1 MGPFSPPSITG
12 PKSPTLIGCCLL
24 LSRCSPT
31 PGQGCRKM
39 FRVAGALAVPAH
51 SWKLVMKLRLIKTHP
66 DLTLLDMK
74 WGHKMPEQF
83 YREWAGYTT
92 PDLETRSNNCTGT
105 TVINKPGKAL
115 LGFTGSGTLMRQQG
129 YLLFMQNWLFLFFS
143 PPSISPHHLLHQ
155 MNSLQI
161 MLFRSMPFPYRTDI
175 FLSSQHVERLVQK
188 PNIYFRC
195 CFLIERVENRGIS
208 SQVLSRRGRTLQVK
222 LIIRL

>member
-1 MGPFSPPSITG
+1 MPNPDGSLFS
-12 PKSPTLIGCCLL
+12 TLHYRAQEPNTNCTLSL

-129 YLLFMQNWLFLFFS
+129 YLLFMQNWLFLFFLPLPSLPTTSFIRWTITVYRSCYSDPCPS
-143 PPSISPHHLLHQ
+143 PTEL
-155 MNSLQI
+155 
-161 MLFRSMPFPYRTDI
+161 I
-175 FLSSQHVERLVQK
+175 FSCLV
-188 PNIYFRC
+188 NMWRD
-195 CFLIERVENRGIS
+195 
-208 SQVLSRRGRTLQVK
+208 
-222 LIIRL
+222 